1 MRAIPPLDGYPH
13 LQAIGVEHRILAY
26 FVIREQESKSRGMMG
41 RIIVVGLNHK
51 TAPVP
56 VRERV
61 AFSRGHIGEALQA
74 LSRHAPQGIILSTC
88 NRTEIYTVCNAQPY
102 SDGVFDFLKT
112 HSGISLEDLSPYLYT
127 LEGEEA
133 VRHLFRV
140 ASGLESMIV
149 GEYEVLGQ
157 VREAMEEAKVSG
169 LAACPTLELFQ
180 QAVGVGRRVRDET
193 EISRNAASV
202 SSAAVTLAKK
212 LFGDLGGCK
221 VLLIGAGE
229 AGTLVAKTLVKVGAC
244 QVTVVSRSYDKAA
257 TLASEVGGTA
267 TPFHRLGEA
276 LGYADILISC
286 SGAPHYVIESDAIR
300 QAVQARSAQPLLLI
314 DIAVPR
320 DIDPGVKDIEGVVL
334 YDIDDLNSVVES
346 NRQLREQETTR
357 AAAIVEAEVSKFMAW
372 LSSRDKAPVI
382 KALVGKA
389 EQIRTAQLARTLEK
403 IPSLSPEEQEL
414 LDIMTQAIVK
424 QVLHSPISFIKKN
437 NGNHIESILEMF
449 ELDV

>member
-1 MRAIPPLDGYPH
+1 
-13 LQAIGVEHRILAY
+13 
-26 FVIREQESKSRGMMG
+26 MMG

-56 VRERV
+56 IRERV
-61 AFSRGHIGEALQA
+61 AFSRGHVGEALQA
-74 LSRHAPQGIILSTC
+74 LSRHVPQGIILSTC
-88 NRTEIYTVCNAQPY
+88 NRTEIYSICNTQPY
-102 SDGVFDFLKT
+102 SDGVFNFLST
-112 HSGISLEDLSPYLYT
+112 HSGISMEELSPYLYT
-127 LEGEEA
+127 LEEEDVA
-133 VRHLFRV
+133 RHLFRV
-140 ASGLESMIV
+140 AAGLESMIV

-157 VREAMEEAKVSG
+157 VRQALEEAESSD
-169 LAACPTLELFQ
+169 LAACPLKELFQ
-180 QAVGVGRRVRDET
+180 QAVSVGRRVREET
-193 EISRNAASV
+193 DISRNAASV
-202 SSAAVTLAKK
+202 SSAAVALAKK
-212 LFGDLGGCK
+212 LFGDLGNCQ

-267 TPFHRLGEA
+267 IPFHRLGEA
-276 LGYADILISC
+276 LGNADILISC
-286 SGAPHYVIESDAIR
+286 SGAPHYIIESDAIR

-320 DIDPGVKDIEGVVL
+320 DIDPGVKDIEGVIL

-346 NRQLREQETTR
+346 NRQLREQEMTR

-372 LSSRDKAPVI
+372 LSSRDKAPII

-389 EQIRTAQLARTLEK
+389 EQIRTAQLARTLGK
-403 IPSLSPEEQEL
+403 IPSLSPEDQEL
-414 LDIMTQAIVK
+414 LDIMTQAIVR

-437 NGNHIESILEMF
+437 NGNHIKSILEMF